1 VITLRGFKIDYF
13 QHEAKRKEME
23 ITKLKERVMKLLV
36 EKSGTNVGGS
46 KMSSSSV
53 CAIPAIEMTTLF
65 SKPDGMAR
73 TKWRTETLE
82 QVSLAI
88 L

>member
-1 VITLRGFKIDYF
+1 
-13 QHEAKRKEME
+13 
-23 ITKLKERVMKLLV
+23 MKLLV

-46 KMSSSSV
+46 KMGSSAV
-53 CAIPAIEMTTLF
+53 CTIPAIEMTALF

-82 QVSLAI
+82 QVNHTLFVFYSFF
-88 L
+88 